1 MSAQLD
7 HRLAREYF
15 KFEGKD
21 LLWQEAFVKLI
32 GSADIF
38 ASSQRSARSHA
49 SAGPKDAALRDD
61 LAAASVPYH
70 YCQLNR

>member
-7 HRLAREYF
+7 HRLAREYP
-15 KFEGKD
+15 KFESKD
-21 LLWQEAFVKLI
+21 LLWQEALVELI

-49 SAGPKDAALRDD
+49 SALTMRRSAMISFSASFEEAAV
-61 LAAASVPYH
+61 SP
-70 YCQLNR
+70 